1 MNAVEDHASWTISR
15 EVGLNYTL
23 SGQVI
28 YTLMYFSLLQLEK
41 TADLRYNMQED
52 QGIVDDEVRSKL
64 PVIIK

>member
-28 YTLMYFSLLQLEK
+28 YTLVYFSLLQLAK
-41 TADLRYNMQED
+41 GVDLGRFK
-52 QGIVDDEVRSKL
+52 I
-64 PVIIK
+64 